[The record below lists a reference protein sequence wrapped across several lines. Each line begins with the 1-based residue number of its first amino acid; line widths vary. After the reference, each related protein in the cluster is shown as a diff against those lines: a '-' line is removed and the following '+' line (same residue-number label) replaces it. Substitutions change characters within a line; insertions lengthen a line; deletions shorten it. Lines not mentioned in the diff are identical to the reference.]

1 MPSNL
6 FSIQCRPSRLALA
19 VAIAASSSAATV
31 VADEVSAEKKSLYT
45 GMEVVKVVGQKQ
57 DHRFEATGSVNLVE
71 LQEIQRVQPL
81 STEDVLRRI
90 PGINIKS
97 EEETSVVANFGIRG
111 LSASESKSLM
121 LEDGVPVAPGL
132 FIGNDRYYNPRIQR
146 VARVEV
152 LKGSASLRYGPSTI
166 GGVVNYQ
173 TKTPDD
179 GVELSARAGSFNMK
193 EVGIEAGNKN
203 AAGDAFAGI
212 VATHATSDGFMDKGY
227 RMNDVMAKAG
237 VEFGNNQKVGVKLSW
252 HENDVN
258 MSYRGLLLGD
268 YQAGADY
275 NPAPDDD
282 YLTDR
287 VAFDLNHEWLL
298 SDSATLKTL
307 LYWSDVTRDYWR
319 YAVNTAAS
327 NAAGRW
333 VYTNSLTGNNRS
345 FERAGAESRLT
356 LDHRLAGFNAST
368 EFGLRLMHEKSN
380 DLRIT
385 ATRAADRTGTIAGH
399 LQDSADSVAGYA
411 QSRLELSDKLA
422 VTPGLRIESYEQE
435 RLNLLTNALAK
446 TTNTEVLPGVGLTYE
461 LTETAQLYGGVYRAF
476 SPATNAVALTGLTD
490 QQLDGERS
498 VNYEMGV
505 RGVAGNANYEVA
517 VFVMD
522 FSNQVVTGNSNPALS
537 LSNAGATSHRG
548 IEFSFSQPLT
558 AGLRLD
564 TNATWVPESEFETG
578 SNAGK
583 RLSYAPKVL
592 ANLGLSYAL
601 EKLDLSLNLH
611 HRGEQF
617 GDPTNIVAIPTNA
630 AGGIWGGLIPS
641 YTVIDLLS
649 QYQVTENFSVSGSV
663 KNLADKRYISGLRE
677 GIYVGPERSFEIGAR
692 YRF

>member
-1 MPSNL
+1 MTPTRFNRNL
-6 FSIQCRPSRLALA
+6 RPSRLALA
-19 VAIAASSSAATV
+19 VAIAASSYATGAIADDAA
-31 VADEVSAEKKSLYT
+31 ADKKSRYT
-45 GMEVVKVVGQKQ
+45 GMEVVKVVGQKE

-71 LQEIQRVQPL
+71 LKDIQRVQPL

-146 VARVEV
+146 VERVEV
-152 LKGSASLRYGPSTI
+152 LKGSSSLRYGPSTI

-212 VATHATSDGFMDKGY
+212 VATHASSDGFMDKGY
-227 RMNDVMAKAG
+227 TMNDVMAKAG
-237 VEFGNNQKVGVKLSW
+237 VEIANNQKLGVKLSW

-268 YQAGADY
+268 YQAGAKY

-287 VAFDLNHEWLL
+287 VAFDINHEWLL
-298 SDSATLKTL
+298 SDTATLKTL

-356 LDHRLAGFNAST
+356 LEQPLFGLDAST

-385 ATRAADRTGTIAGH
+385 TTRAADRTGTIAGH
-399 LQDSADSVAGYA
+399 LQDSADSVAGYV
-411 QSRLELSDKLA
+411 QSRLVLSNKLA

-435 RLNLLTNALAK
+435 RLNLQTNVLAK
-446 TTNTEVLPGVGLTYE
+446 TSNTEVLPGVGLTYE
-461 LTETAQLYGGVYRAF
+461 MTDAAQLYGGVYRAF
-476 SPATNAVALTGLTD
+476 SPASNGVALDSLKD

-498 VNYEMGV
+498 VNYEIGV
-505 RGVAGNANYEVA
+505 RGVSGLTSYEVA
-517 VFVMD
+517 AFIMD
-522 FSNQVVTGNSNPALS
+522 FSNQVVTSNSTPGLAYANS
-537 LSNAGATSHRG
+537 GATSHHG
-548 IEFSFSQPLT
+548 MEFSFSHPLQ

-564 TNATWVPESEFETG
+564 ANATWVPESKFDAGTT
-578 SNAGK
+578 AGK
-583 RLSYAPKVL
+583 RLPYAPKVL
-592 ANLGLSYAL
+592 ANLGLNYEL
-601 EKLDLSLNLH
+601 EKLNLSLNLH

-617 GDPTNIVAIPTNA
+617 GDPGNRVEIPTNA
-630 AGGIWGGLIPS
+630 NSQIWGGLLPA
-641 YTVIDLLS
+641 YTVVDLLS
-649 QYQVTENFSVSGSV
+649 QYQVSENFSVSGSV
-663 KNLADKRYISGLRE
+663 KNLADKRYISGLRQ